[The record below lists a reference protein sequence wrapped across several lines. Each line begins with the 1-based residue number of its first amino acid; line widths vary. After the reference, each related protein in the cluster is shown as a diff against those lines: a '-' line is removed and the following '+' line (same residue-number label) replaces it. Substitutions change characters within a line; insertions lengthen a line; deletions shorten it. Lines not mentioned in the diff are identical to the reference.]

1 MIEIFLLLVVLGI
14 FAGLLSGFFGIGSG
28 VILVP
33 AYFFLFNFLNFP
45 AEIIPLLATGTS
57 MTTMVLVIPNAAF
70 THYFNSNVNLEIVK
84 KMFVFVFCFTI
95 FARYIAL
102 QMESVT
108 LQLIIAIS
116 LVIAAF
122 QVAID
127 VKPKKITPEINF
139 VELALVSCGIGLITS
154 LVGIGGG
161 ILMVPYFTFRGL
173 SMREA
178 IGTSSVMGFFI
189 ATSGSIGGLLFAPKG
204 SESIN
209 WMIGSAYLPAVLIV
223 GLSSIYFA
231 KMGAKI
237 SNKTS
242 SKNLR
247 LAFALVVIISAAR
260 IIYDTLI

>member
-1 MIEIFLLLVVLGI
+1 MILIDLVEWIVNFLVLGMGLVAFSMGMFLVTLVMFSISLAELIHTKDLISNATWPFNNPIVGPYISRVGLPVFLLAI
-14 FAGLLSGFFGIGSG
+14 FI
-28 VILVP
+28 
-33 AYFFLFNFLNFP
+33 
-45 AEIIPLLATGTS
+45 
-57 MTTMVLVIPNAAF
+57 
-70 THYFNSNVNLEIVK
+70 YFNSNVNLEIVK

-116 LVIAAF
+116 LVVAAF

-127 VKPKKITPEINF
+127 VMPKKITPEINF

-173 SMREA
+173 SMRDA

-189 ATSGSIGGLLFAPKG
+189 AISGSIGGLLFAPKG

-209 WMIGSAYLPAVLIV
+209 WMIGSAYFCLL
-223 GLSSIYFA
+223 Y
-231 KMGAKI
+231 
-237 SNKTS
+237 TS
-242 SKNLR
+242 D
-247 LAFALVVIISAAR
+247 AA
-260 IIYDTLI
+260 DE

>member
-1 MIEIFLLLVVLGI
+1 
-14 FAGLLSGFFGIGSG
+14 
-28 VILVP
+28 
-33 AYFFLFNFLNFP
+33 
-45 AEIIPLLATGTS
+45 
-57 MTTMVLVIPNAAF
+57 
-70 THYFNSNVNLEIVK
+70 
-84 KMFVFVFCFTI
+84 MFVFVFCFTI

-116 LVIAAF
+116 LVVAAF

-189 ATSGSIGGLLFAPKG
+189 AISGSIGGLLFAPKG

-237 SNKTS
+237 SNNTS